1 MGYTVADM
9 FNLFQF
15 NEGLNGIEVCRQTGI
30 KRAQMQFAK
39 AEDVLTKKTSDQM
52 VRRFGENWNSIENLR
67 KYQEKKNI
75 VDNDFDGG
83 RMKELRV
90 KKDIT
95 IKEYAKQLGIGHE
108 RLSSIESGKT
118 KPFNW
123 NEYVKFKQFYKDELL
138 KESAVKKKNA
148 KVVTKETI
156 TFKNVATRGS
166 KLSWEMGKLV
176 KREVV

>member
-15 NEGLNGIEVCRQTGI
+15 NEGLNGVEVCRETGI
-30 KRAQMQFAK
+30 KRPQMQFAK
-39 AEDVLTKKTSDQM
+39 AEDVLTKKTNELM

-67 KYQEKKNI
+67 KYQKNKNI

-90 KKDIT
+90 RKDIT
-95 IKEYAKQLGIGHE
+95 VKEYAKQLGIGHE
-108 RLSSIESGKT
+108 RLSSIERGVT
-118 KPFNW
+118 KPFHW
-123 NEYVKFKQFYKDELL
+123 KEYLKFKKFYKDDLL
-138 KESAVKKKNA
+138 KESAIKKKNT

-166 KLSWEMGKLV
+166 KLSWEMGKRV
-176 KREVV
+176 KQEVV

>member
-15 NEGLNGIEVCRQTGI
+15 SEGLTGTEVCRQTGI
-30 KRAQMQFAK
+30 KSTQIHFAK
-39 AEDVLTKKTSDQM
+39 SEDVLTKKTNELM
-52 VRRFGENWNSIENLR
+52 VRRFGESWNSIENLR

-108 RLSSIESGKT
+108 RLSSIESGVT

-123 NEYVKFKQFYKDELL
+123 KEYLKFKQFYKDDLL
-138 KESAVKKKNA
+138 KESAKKEKDE
-148 KVVTKETI
+148 KVVTKEFI
-156 TFKNVATRGS
+156 TFKNIGGH
-166 KLSWEMGKLV
+166 WEMGKLV
-176 KREVV
+176 KREAV

>member
-15 NEGLNGIEVCRQTGI
+15 NEGMNGLDVCRETGI
-30 KRAQMQFAK
+30 KRTSMQFAK
-39 AEDVLTKKTSDQM
+39 AEDVLTKKTNELM
-52 VRRFGENWNSIENLR
+52 VKRFGENWNSIENLR
-67 KYQEKKNI
+67 KYQEKYNI
-75 VDNDFDGG
+75 VTNDFDGG

-90 KKDIT
+90 RKDIT

-118 KPFNW
+118 KPFHW
-123 NEYVKFKQFYKDELL
+123 KEYVKFKKFYKDDLL

-166 KLSWEMGKLV
+166 KLSWKMGKRI

>member
-15 NEGLNGIEVCRQTGI
+15 NEGLNGLEVCRQTGI
-30 KRAQMQFAK
+30 NRAQMQFAK
-39 AEDVLTKKTSDQM
+39 AEDVLTKKTNELM
-52 VRRFGENWNSIENLR
+52 VRSFGENWNSIENLR
-67 KYQEKKNI
+67 KYQNEKNI

-90 KKDIT
+90 RKDIT

-123 NEYVKFKQFYKDELL
+123 KEYLKFKKFYKDDLL
-138 KESAVKKKNA
+138 KESTVKKKKA
-148 KVVTKETI
+148 KIVTKEYI
-156 TFKNVATRGS
+156 TLDNVDGR
-166 KLSWEMGKLV
+166 WDIGKRIEQV
-176 KREVV
+176 EVV

>member
-15 NEGLNGIEVCRQTGI
+15 SEGYSGTEICQLAGI
-30 KRAQMQFAK
+30 KIPTMHFAK
-39 AEDVLTKKTSDQM
+39 ANDVLTKKTNEQM
-52 VRRFGENWNSIENLR
+52 VRCFGENWNSIENLR

-123 NEYVKFKQFYKDELL
+123 KEYVKFKKFYKDELL
-138 KESAVKKKNA
+138 KESVIKKRNA
-148 KVVTKETI
+148 KIVTKETI

-166 KLSWEMGKLV
+166 KLSWEMGKRV
-176 KREVV
+176 KQEVV